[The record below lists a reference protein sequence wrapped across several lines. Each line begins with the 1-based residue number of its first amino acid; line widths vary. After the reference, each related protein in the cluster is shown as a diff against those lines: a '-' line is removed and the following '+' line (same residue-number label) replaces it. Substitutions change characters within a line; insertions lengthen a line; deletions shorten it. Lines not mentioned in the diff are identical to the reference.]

1 MRLPSNS
8 SAGRLEREIAHSQ
21 AIAPNAEAVWNWA
34 SASGRRRA
42 ARRAGFF
49 LESLNAA
56 PGLSALELG
65 CGSGVFLERA
75 ATSTASVVAIDLSIE
90 MLARVRAKLSQNTC
104 DRPRLLCADGER
116 LPFRD
121 ESFDVVFGSSILH
134 HLRLPTA
141 LRELHRVLRHRG
153 QLVFAEPNL
162 LNPHIAL
169 AYHVFPREWSGF
181 SPDEQ
186 AFSRFRIRRLLVDT
200 GFVDVSSEPYDFLHP
215 LVPARLIDVVSALSL
230 WLERVP
236 LLREIAGS
244 QLLRAR
250 KP

>member
-1 MRLPSNS
+1 MDSPANHSPNRLV
-8 SAGRLEREIAHSQ
+8 REITHSQ
-21 AIAPNAEAVWNWA
+21 AIAPRAEVVWNWA
-34 SASGRRRA
+34 SPTGRHRA

-49 LESLNAA
+49 LESLNAV
-56 PGLSALELG
+56 PGLRALELG

-75 ATSTASVVAIDLSIE
+75 ATSRASVVAVDLSIE
-90 MLARVRAKLSQNTC
+90 MLAQVRAKLGQHTR

-141 LRELHRVLRHRG
+141 LRELHRVLRPGGR
-153 QLVFAEPNL
+153 LVFAEPNL

-169 AYHVFPREWSGF
+169 AYHVFPRKWSGF

-186 AFSRFRIRRLLVDT
+186 AFSRFRARRLAWEA

-215 LVPARLIDVVSALSL
+215 LVPAPLVGAVAALSL
-230 WLERVP
+230 WLERIP
-236 LLREIAGS
+236 ILREIAGS
-244 QLLRAR
+244 QLIEAR